1 MVVVV
6 VVMFASNG
14 FCEAVV
20 IVAVGGNGVV
30 AVEASVVLP
39 LLTLALL
46 FWNQI

>member
-6 VVMFASNG
+6 VVFASDG

-20 IVAVGGNGVV
+20 TVAGDGNGVV
-30 AVEASVVLP
+30 AVEASVVFP